1 MALMLYSPQNDG
13 GAEVNGIISFII
25 WCLWIYLLKKGYAIA
40 SSILSTIVSVGIK
53 VYKFGV
59 GDNIY
64 MIQEATGTILAV
76 IIMCWVFFRVA
87 FGRTGNNRSSGRDLT
102 RDFGYS
108 ETNDYDYGYNTEK
121 DTHKLISGSDEYWQ
135 YKENAESIYR
145 AFCDARTI
153 DERRYFKKQGERLK
167 AVLEAKYG
175 ENDYCV
181 RSIADSFLDL
191 RM

>member
-1 MALMLYSPQNDG
+1 MVLVDIFA
-13 GAEVNGIISFII
+13 
-25 WCLWIYLLKKGYAIA
+25 KKGYAIA

-175 ENDYCV
+175 ENDDCV

>member
-64 MIQEATGTILAV
+64 DT
-76 IIMCWVFFRVA
+76 RSN
-87 FGRTGNNRSSGRDLT
+87 RNN
-102 RDFGYS
+102 
-108 ETNDYDYGYNTEK
+108 
-121 DTHKLISGSDEYWQ
+121 IS
-135 YKENAESIYR
+135 
-145 AFCDARTI
+145 CDNH
-153 DERRYFKKQGERLK
+153 
-167 AVLEAKYG
+167 VLG
-175 ENDYCV
+175 
-181 RSIADSFLDL
+181 FL
-191 RM
+191 